1 MDNRL
6 ALHCH
11 INHPLDGSPDNVP
24 SEQLRITCQP
34 NIPKLSQCDVWANV
48 FSECYDQAEKYV
60 PEVQAN
66 VTCHKQN

>member
-34 NIPKLSQCDVWANV
+34 NIPKLSQCDVELNLGQCILRV
-48 FSECYDQAEKYV
+48 L
-60 PEVQAN
+60 
-66 VTCHKQN
+66 